1 MEICSN
7 ICSLQDAPISRPF
20 SWNVSLKHTSNLC
33 RYHIVYFTTSY
44 RYSKQQKY
52 MIKGKTK
59 ILLPELHRLWH
70 FSYQTLFMWRKNF
83 NFRIKE
89 FSSGDFVIILINFRV
104 SLRPKHQK
112 RRTTTTNQLLGSAC
126 IYVRGEIFYP
136 CRKLRC
142 KKTPKKLM
150 KLCSVFL
157 SIIGNKQKIKTVYV
171 VLKAVIG
178 CRSFSTEAASSLFE
192 IDKMLRKITKIIKT
206 KILQVLLSLLD
217 KKIKDTDN

>member
-1 MEICSN
+1 MKKYGIYTKSFNSRQSWIFTLYNAQTKVPNLFEIMEICSN

-89 FSSGDFVIILINFRV
+89 FSSGDFVNILINFRV

-112 RRTTTTNQLLGSAC
+112 RRTTTTNQLLGSA
-126 IYVRGEIFYP
+126 
-136 CRKLRC
+136 
-142 KKTPKKLM
+142 
-150 KLCSVFL
+150 S
-157 SIIGNKQKIKTVYV
+157 QW
-171 VLKAVIG
+171 
-178 CRSFSTEAASSLFE
+178 
-192 IDKMLRKITKIIKT
+192 
-206 KILQVLLSLLD
+206 
-217 KKIKDTDN
+217 